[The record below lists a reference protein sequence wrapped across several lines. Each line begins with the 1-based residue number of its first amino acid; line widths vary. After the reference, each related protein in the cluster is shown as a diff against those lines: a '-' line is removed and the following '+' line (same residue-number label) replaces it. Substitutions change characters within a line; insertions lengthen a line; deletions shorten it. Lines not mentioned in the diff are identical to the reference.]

1 MEIIKLPISDLTPDP
16 SNAKEHPASQVEQ
29 IKESIKQ
36 FGNLDPIGIWGDD
49 NLIVEGH
56 GRYEALKSLGY
67 EEVECI
73 RLDSLSEEE
82 RKAYALV
89 HNKLTMNSG
98 FIPEALEMN
107 LEEIGAIDMSL
118 FGFETQ
124 LEMPTEVVED
134 NFDAEVPDEPK
145 AKKGQIWQ
153 LGDHHLMCG
162 DATSLDDIWTL
173 LNGYEVDLV
182 VTDPPYNM
190 DYQGSGNTK
199 DRASKRIMNDKMSE
213 SDFDQFLYDVYVN
226 YATCMKDG
234 ASIYVFYKEL
244 GTGVFIKKMVE
255 AGLTFKQELIWVKNQ
270 IVLGGSKYQS
280 MYEPCLMG
288 CRGDKIAEWNGKRK
302 QRSVME
308 TIDFMSEGELRD
320 AVKELL
326 SLTETD
332 IIREHKPLK
341 NDLHPTMK
349 PIRLLAR
356 LVSNSSNPG
365 DVVLDLFGGSGS
377 TMIACQQLGR
387 KSFLMELDPRFC
399 DVIIERWETFTGK
412 KAVLINE

>member
-16 SNAKEHPASQVEQ
+16 NNAKEHPASQVEQ

-134 NFDAEVPDEPK
+134 NFDAEVPRETNSEYLRRDYSK
-145 AKKGQIWQ
+145 AI
-153 LGDHHLMCG
+153 
-162 DATSLDDIWTL
+162 
-173 LNGYEVDLV
+173 
-182 VTDPPYNM
+182 
-190 DYQGSGNTK
+190 
-199 DRASKRIMNDKMSE
+199 KRMI
-213 SDFDQFLYDVYVN
+213 
-226 YATCMKDG
+226 
-234 ASIYVFYKEL
+234 
-244 GTGVFIKKMVE
+244 
-255 AGLTFKQELIWVKNQ
+255 
-270 IVLGGSKYQS
+270 
-280 MYEPCLMG
+280 
-288 CRGDKIAEWNGKRK
+288 R
-302 QRSVME
+302 
-308 TIDFMSEGELRD
+308 ELRTYD
-320 AVKELL
+320 
-326 SLTETD
+326 
-332 IIREHKPLK
+332 
-341 NDLHPTMK
+341 
-349 PIRLLAR
+349 
-356 LVSNSSNPG
+356 
-365 DVVLDLFGGSGS
+365 
-377 TMIACQQLGR
+377 
-387 KSFLMELDPRFC
+387 SFRAG
-399 DVIIERWETFTGK
+399 VR
-412 KAVLINE
+412 

>member
-16 SNAKEHPASQVEQ
+16 NNAKEHPTSQVEQ

-107 LEEIGAIDMSL
+107 LEEIDAINMSL

-124 LEMPTEVVED
+124 LEMLTEVVED

-153 LGDHHLMCG
+153 LGDHRLMCG

-190 DYQGSGNTK
+190 GYQGAGNTK
-199 DRASKRIMNDKMSE
+199 DRTSKRIMNDKMSE

-226 YATCMKDG
+226 YAACMKDG

-270 IVLGGSKYQS
+270 TVLGGSKYQS

-288 CRGDKIAEWNGKRK
+288 CRGDKIAKWNGKRI

-412 KAVLINE
+412 KAVLING